1 MNTAK
6 KLALF
11 VSDIALL
18 YIALAVTLLIRYGS
32 AAFSTSWQTHIG
44 PFSALFILWLFV
56 WYLADLYRP
65 STLRTR
71 LGLFTTLVIAA
82 LVAAILSML
91 ALYLFSGFFEL
102 TPKTNLLIF
111 SLLFLFFGFGARLF
125 LSRLFVSG
133 ALGVAVVGSSPLVKN
148 TADFIGK
155 NLHLGYRMIR
165 TFPEFGEKEFR
176 ALEEDIRN
184 RNIQLIVLRSTS
196 FNDTGPLSRLYR
208 LLPLE
213 VEIVHFRNFYETV
226 FEKVALD
233 ELSEAWFL
241 ENIATR
247 KPFFDGT
254 KRVLDMAISAFFL
267 LLLSPFLLLIA
278 ILSKLTSHGPVLYP
292 QERIGKNGASFVLY
306 KFRSMRTNHNG
317 PLWTEKNDARITP
330 FGRFLRRTHLDELP
344 QLINILK
351 GDISFAG
358 PRPER
363 IELAE
368 QFKTFPHYEMR
379 HIVKPGLTGWAQINY
394 RPSASL
400 EEAREKLCYDL
411 YYIKNRSLFL
421 DLLILIRTIRYFLL
435 SH

>member
-6 KLALF
+6 KLALL

-18 YIALAVTLLIRYGS
+18 YAALAVTLLIRYGS
-32 AAFSTSWQTHIG
+32 MTFSTSWQTHVG

-71 LGLFTTLVIAA
+71 LGLFSTLIIAA
-82 LVAAILSML
+82 AVAVILSML

-111 SLLFLFFGFGARLF
+111 SFLFLFFSFVMRLI
-125 LSRLFVSG
+125 LSRFFVSG
-133 ALGVAVVGSSPLVKN
+133 ALKVALVGSSPLVGAA
-148 TADFIGK
+148 ADFIGT
-155 NLHLGYRMIR
+155 NPHMGYRIVH
-165 TFPEFGEKEFR
+165 TFPEFGEKEFGI
-176 ALEEDIRN
+176 LEQDIKN
-184 RNIQLIVLRSTS
+184 RNIQLIVLRSSS
-196 FNDTGPLSRLYR
+196 FNDTRPLSRLYR

-254 KRVLDMAISAFFL
+254 KRALDIAISAL
-267 LLLSPFLLLIA
+267 LLLFLSPLFLLIA
-278 ILSKLTSHGPVLYP
+278 LISKLSSRGPVLYP
-292 QERIGKNGASFVLY
+292 QERTGKNGATFTLY
-306 KFRSMRTNHNG
+306 KFRSMHINHTG
-317 PLWTEKNDARITP
+317 PLWTEKNDVRITP
-330 FGRFLRRTHLDELP
+330 FGRFLRQTHFDELP

-363 IELAE
+363 TELAE
-368 QFKTFPHYEMR
+368 QFKTFPHYDMR
-379 HIVKPGLTGWAQINY
+379 HVVKPGLTGWAQINY